1 MKYDL
6 GIMRADRVR
15 YGQVVISHF
24 MKKNQT
30 GAVYQ
35 IMSFR
40 FCGLGVFTVSVN
52 LRVEKQNSLSA
63 HFIFNSSPQGAY
75 PLDPQKPKT
84 EIGLGVIF
92 GVVEISLFFVGR

>member
-1 MKYDL
+1 
-6 GIMRADRVR
+6 MRADRVR

-24 MKKNQT
+24 MKNQT

-52 LRVEKQNSLSA
+52 LRVENKTPYRLILFLTQVRK
-63 HFIFNSSPQGAY
+63 GAY

-92 GVVEISLFFVGR
+92 GVVEISLFLWVGR

>member
-1 MKYDL
+1 MRFFHYGVHAATHTTGVNFRFIAFAFQPRKVKYDL

-52 LRVEKQNSLSA
+52 LRVEKQNS
-63 HFIFNSSPQGAY
+63 P
-75 PLDPQKPKT
+75 
-84 EIGLGVIF
+84 IGSF
-92 GVVEISLFFVGR
+92 YF